1 MTTTL
6 SRRTVLRHL
15 ATGVGVGALGL
26 AACTRVDTARL
37 SAELVALVSD
47 RAAAE
52 AIGRVYLEQA
62 TGSTRDTLAH
72 RLASELGW
80 RSDMTSED
88 LADRLIARIQRDF
101 AEGRTV
107 RGRFL
112 GALSDRG
119 ALGRSH
125 SHLGGLAI
133 LPAPPLPQRYNATR
147 WRTNAMW

>member
-15 ATGVGVGALGL
+15 ATGVGAGALGL
-26 AACTRVDTARL
+26 AACTRVDTAKL

-47 RAAAE
+47 RAATE
-52 AIGRVYLEQA
+52 AIGQAYLEQA
-62 TGSTRDTLAH
+62 KDSTRDMLAR
-72 RLASELGW
+72 RLAGELGW

-107 RGRFL
+107 KVNSWVLSQTEARWA
-112 GALSDRG
+112 AL
-119 ALGRSH
+119 A
-125 SHLGGLAI
+125 A
-133 LPAPPLPQRYNATR
+133 LPAA
-147 WRTNAMW
+147 